1 MTIVG
6 TLTGTDETTA
16 RERLAR
22 MTDSDTE
29 PTLSSSDLDDL
40 LGVSARIDE
49 SGYYRGNTSWTATW
63 DLNAGAAEGWLRK
76 AGRAAKD
83 FTFAEDGQRFDRAQV
98 YQHCMSQHELYARKG
113 MGVVT

>member
-1 MTIVG
+1 MTESDASDAI
-6 TLTGTDETTA
+6 
-16 RERLAR
+16 AR
-22 MTDSDTE
+22 MTDASTDPVLDSDD
-29 PTLSSSDLDDL
+29 LSDLI
-40 LGVSARIDE
+40 GVASRIDA
-49 SGYYRGNTSWTATW
+49 SGLYSDDSDWTPTW
-63 DLNAGAAEGWLRK
+63 DLNAAAAEGWLRK